1 MTSSKDP
8 TAGGITGNSLCTSS
22 RIFADGGNG
31 VRQFQVTQTGERTL
45 EIAVVAPLE
54 GFSALEREISDCW
67 PSVFR
72 AWRQN

>member
-1 MTSSKDP
+1 MYLFED
-8 TAGGITGNSLCTSS
+8 L
-22 RIFADGGNG
+22 RRGGNG

-54 GFSALEREISDCW
+54 DFSAWSAKSSDCW

-72 AWRQN
+72 A